1 MRVIEIPTTSTSVGS
16 GFRSVLDT
24 LECLGLG
31 EFVTLDLSKSRFI
44 NPTALLPIVAL
55 KQSSPFAD
63 RIGVANDI
71 SAATRSYLSTI
82 CFPNPLATD
91 QMSNDELSN
100 VLEGYKYKS
109 YVPIVSFAGGKEDL
123 ATQRRDMVISS
134 IGELIYNSLDLFPVA
149 RSVNSKEEFY
159 RRLGIE

>member
-1 MRVIEIPTTSTSVGS
+1 MRVIEIPTTSTSFGS

-63 RIGVANDI
+63 RIGVG
-71 SAATRSYLSTI
+71 
-82 CFPNPLATD
+82 
-91 QMSNDELSN
+91 
-100 VLEGYKYKS
+100 GYTF
-109 YVPIVSFAGGKEDL
+109 VSFDYML
-123 ATQRRDMVISS
+123 S
-134 IGELIYNSLDLFPVA
+134 
-149 RSVNSKEEFY
+149 
-159 RRLGIE
+159 